1 MTYSSRIISL
11 TCASL
16 AAATLVVT
24 ACGTTTPA
32 SGPASSSAAATTS
45 AGPTTSPAASGPTPS
60 TTAQTVRVSYAEG
73 KVTGDT
79 GRVHVARGRTVA
91 LVVTSAVADEVH
103 LHGYDKKV
111 DVPANGTATLTFT
124 ATIPGVFEVEL
135 ENLGKTLVTLEVS

>member
-1 MTYSSRIISL
+1 MTHSRRIASL

-16 AAATLVVT
+16 ATATLVVT

-32 SGPASSSAAATTS
+32 APASSTT
-45 AGPTTSPAASGPTPS
+45 APTTSPITSTSAAGSPTPS
-60 TTAQTVRVSYAEG
+60 TTAQTVRVRYAEG

-79 GRVHVARGRTVA
+79 GRVHVALGSTVA

-111 DVPANGTATLTFT
+111 DVPASGTATLTFT

-135 ENLGKTLVTLEVS
+135 ERLSKTLVTLEVG